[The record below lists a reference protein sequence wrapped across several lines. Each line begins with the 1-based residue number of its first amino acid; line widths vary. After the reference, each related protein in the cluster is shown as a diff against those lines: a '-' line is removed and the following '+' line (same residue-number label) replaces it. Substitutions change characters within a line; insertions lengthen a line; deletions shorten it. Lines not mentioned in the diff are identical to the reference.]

1 MKKTGKILGECAEHT
16 NDINDKEIIE
26 SNILIKSEKIE
37 SRSSLNEVPLS
48 HW

>member
-1 MKKTGKILGECAEHT
+1 MKKTSEIQGECAEHT
-16 NDINDKEIIE
+16 KDYNEKEIIE